1 MFIYDQIMVGFR
13 VNTSTPE
20 VFTLELSNSQI
31 SGLSEVAKGLSDF
44 GFCLNGAPYGEQRGP
59 LPSAAMGQQ
68 IVPNLYLRL
77 TSLDN
82 FWVDTDLG
90 PYSIKPLLTSS
101 AWPRIKFLHVA
112 CTPIHLHQLRKLMN
126 MLQPGIRVEFTFFY
140 LTSGTWAEALDC
152 IRSKA
157 GWGSHLYCAR
167 GAESETM
174 TQDEC
179 DDVFDDDPEPYG
191 NIASQYIQS
200 IEGVGNPLR
209 KEFEAIEASPDP

>member
-20 VFTLELSNSQI
+20 IFTLGLSNSQI
-31 SGLSEVAKGLSDF
+31 SGLNEVAKGLSDF

-59 LPSAAMGQQ
+59 LPSAEQMAVVHTYLSAAMGQQ
-68 IVPNLYLRL
+68 NVPNLYLRL

-90 PYSIKPLLTSS
+90 RYSIAPLLTSP

-126 MLQPGIRVEFTFFY
+126 MVQPGIRVEFTFF
-140 LTSGTWAEALDC
+140 T
-152 IRSKA
+152 
-157 GWGSHLYCAR
+157 
-167 GAESETM
+167 
-174 TQDEC
+174 
-179 DDVFDDDPEPYG
+179 
-191 NIASQYIQS
+191 
-200 IEGVGNPLR
+200 
-209 KEFEAIEASPDP
+209 